1 MAEIAKEL
9 SELEATKSHIAEAER
24 LVAEQQQR
32 VKELWK
38 NGRPTQQAEM
48 TLAKLRGAL
57 QARRDTQAII
67 ERILQDIAAGR
78 LP

>member
-9 SELEATKSHIAEAER
+9 SDLEAAKSHIAEAER
-24 LVAEQQQR
+24 LVAEQEQR
-32 VKELWK
+32 LEELWK
-38 NGRPTQQAEM
+38 DGHPTQQAEM
-48 TLAKLRGAL
+48 TLARLRGAL
-57 QARRDTQAII
+57 QARRDTHAII